1 MFIAAYPRDEARF
14 TSYAVLLCFDRN
26 SLRLILLV
34 AVAIGLLAG
43 WARARVDGRPYTL
56 PDLRLTWLAAIA
68 FLPQWLVFGNAPTR
82 SRFSDRDAAVALV
95 ISQLLFSGVGVANR
109 HHPAFRLLT
118 LGLLANLTVIAANGG
133 LMPMSPE
140 TVRRLAPNLP
150 DSHWKVGQRF
160 GKTKDR
166 IIPERETTFA
176 WLSDRFLLAPWY
188 RYRVAYSV
196 GDVLIAAGAFWFLW
210 AAGGVHEE
218 Q

>member
-1 MFIAAYPRDEARF
+1 M
-14 TSYAVLLCFDRN
+14 
-26 SLRLILLV
+26 ILLV

-43 WARARVDGRPYTL
+43 LVRARVDGRPYAL

-82 SRFSDRDAAVALV
+82 SRFSDQNAAVALV
-95 ISQLLFSGVGVANR
+95 TSQLLLSGFGLANR

-118 LGLLANLTVIAANGG
+118 LGLLSNLTVIAANGG
-133 LMPMSPE
+133 LMPISSE

-150 DSHWKVGQRF
+150 DSHWKIGQRF

-176 WLSDRFLLAPWY
+176 WLSDRFLLTTPY

-196 GDVLIAAGAFWFLW
+196 GDVLIAIGAFWFLW
-210 AAGGVHEE
+210 AAGGAQPEK
-218 Q
+218 